1 MPEWGSLF
9 YVGCLRLYENEY
21 MLLSLFILDSS
32 HLCCYN
38 QNASTGYISLHILK
52 RVAVVSTVYRLKT
65 TKEREQIMGV
75 YVITG
80 GATGIGAET
89 RRLLLEEGHEVFN
102 IDYKGGDLEADL
114 STDEGVSSAIRAV
127 EEQYPDGID
136 GLISNAG
143 VGPTAS
149 PEKIFS
155 LNFYAG
161 VYIAEGLRHLL
172 MKRRGCCVMTCS
184 NSITNSS
191 VRMDWVELLTNLR
204 NRERGMDLARMI
216 PQAQTASAYSS
227 SKCALARWVRRVSP
241 SWAVDGLRINAV
253 APGNTTTPMTRGL
266 TEQQRDAALLI
277 PIPTRYGT
285 REFLD
290 AEEIANS
297 ITFLASPKASGIN
310 GVVLFVDGGIDA
322 LMRSERF

>member
-1 MPEWGSLF
+1 
-9 YVGCLRLYENEY
+9 
-21 MLLSLFILDSS
+21 
-32 HLCCYN
+32 
-38 QNASTGYISLHILK
+38 
-52 RVAVVSTVYRLKT
+52 
-65 TKEREQIMGV
+65 MGI

-80 GATGIGAET
+80 GTTGIGAEA
-89 RRLLLEEGHEVFN
+89 RKLLLAEGHEVFN
-102 IDYKGGDLEADL
+102 IDYKGGDFEADL
-114 STDEGVSSAIRAV
+114 STDEGVHAAIQAV
-127 EEQYPDGID
+127 EEKYPEGID

-143 VGPTAS
+143 VGPTAP

-161 VYIAEGLRHLL
+161 IAVAEGLRPLL
-172 MKRRGCCVMTCS
+172 MKKKGCCVMTSS

-216 PQAQTASAYSS
+216 PQTQAASAYSS

-253 APGNTTTPMTRGL
+253 APGNTTTPMTKGL

-297 ITFLASPKASGIN
+297 IVFLASKKASGIN